1 MSIMKILKELF
12 AWGSS
17 IVFGIAIALFI
28 SIFVFQP
35 TKVLG
40 SSMEP
45 TLKPNHH
52 IYVSKLPR
60 AFSYRP
66 RIGDIVIIDSRV
78 NRKRTWKDDFLET
91 PLLSL
96 LRQDHNHDVWVK
108 RVIGVPKDVII
119 IKDNRVYRNGRL
131 LKEDY
136 IKEAMIDTPDAEFVV
151 PEGQIFVMGD
161 NRNHSRDS
169 REIGFIPIDHVLGV
183 KIF

>member
-1 MSIMKILKELF
+1 MKILKELF

-17 IVFGIAIALFI
+17 IVFGITIALFI
-28 SIFVFQP
+28 SIFIFQP

-60 AFSYRP
+60 ALSYQP
-66 RIGDIVIIDSRV
+66 QIGDIVIIDSRV
-78 NRKRTWKDDFLET
+78 DRKRTWKDDFLDT
-91 PLLSL
+91 PLFSVFKEN
-96 LRQDHNHDVWVK
+96 RNHDVWVK
-108 RVIGVPKDVII
+108 RVIGVPADII
-119 IKDNRVYRNGRL
+119 TIKHNKVYRNGQL

-161 NRNHSRDS
+161 NRNNSRDS
-169 REIGFIPIDHVLGV
+169 REIGCIPIDHVLGV